1 MLTLA
6 SPTLGVSLIDPNSPS
21 DQKRLGLRY
30 CWGGYIWQVEDT
42 VAGPLLTGPE
52 WPLSEP
58 IPFNGQGL
66 PESFRSHE
74 FGTSRPLII
83 EDDEGFII
91 GIGDVARN
99 MAGIMDVKEPC
110 PWSITTSHGSIEFC
124 TEQSGN
130 GYTCQL
136 TRRIALDNRTL
147 TSSSRLSNIGERPLP
162 LHWFAHPFF
171 ALDDRLITCG
181 LPDTWSMS
189 DNVGYELDDANRLGF
204 KRRFKHRDDGH
215 FEQLIVGKNTPLR
228 AVLSH
233 PKLTEIVFSTDFVP
247 DTCPVWGNSNTWS
260 IEPYMATELAPGT
273 DRTWNLT
280 YEFGPV
286 V

>member
-6 SPTLGVSLIDPNSPS
+6 NSALSVSLIDPSNPA
-21 DQKRLGLRY
+21 DRKRLGLRY
-30 CWGGYIWQVEDT
+30 CWGGYIWQVEDS

-83 EDDEGFII
+83 ENDEGFII
-91 GIGDVARN
+91 GIGDITRN
-99 MAGIMDVKEPC
+99 MAGIMSVKVPC

-130 GYTCQL
+130 GYACQL
-136 TRRIALDNRTL
+136 TRRIALNNRTL
-147 TSSSRLSNIGERPLP
+147 TSSSHLTNIGERMLP

-171 ALDDRLITCG
+171 ALEDRLITCG
-181 LPDTWSMS
+181 LPGTWSMS
-189 DNVGYELDDANRLGF
+189 ENVGYELDDAHRLNF

-233 PKLTEIVFSTDFVP
+233 PKLTEIVYSSDFVP

-260 IEPYMATELAPGT
+260 IEPYLATDLAPGT
-273 DRTWNLT
+273 DRTWNLN
-280 YEFGPV
+280 YVFGPV
-286 V
+286 A